1 MLPNYYFF
9 RRLDMDALSAILKQC
24 ILFKDINYK
33 DIDTFLKVPNFII
46 KKYLKGS
53 KDLAALNNL

>member
-1 MLPNYYFF
+1 
-9 RRLDMDALSAILKQC
+9 MDALSAILKQC